1 MRRATGLRMSSYVRV
16 AGIVLIVA
24 ALATPVTGCVFFRYR
39 PIPDPGP
46 SLDLE
51 IRTWHDLDAVRDNL
65 AGHHRLMNDLDSTT
79 AGYEDLAGPTADNGK
94 GWLRLGT
101 GHFNDPNFYLAF
113 TGTFDGQGHEIRGLS
128 QRRSAV
134 GLFGYVA
141 PGGVIENLA
150 IVDATVIGHRPVA
163 ALAATNAGIVSNCSS
178 SGNVTGDFSVGGLV
192 GQNSGAV
199 NNCYSRASVAG
210 RDIDAGGLVGWNDG
224 GSVSNSYATGSVT
237 GGFAVGGLVGRD
249 VGGTVS
255 NSYATGPVIAPET
268 SGLGGFVGYN
278 RRGTII
284 NCYSTG
290 SVHYEGVADPTNKG
304 FAGLVD
310 TGDRYE
316 MAGNFWD
323 IETSGQL
330 STAGDATGRT
340 TAEMMDIGTFTDT
353 ETEGLDEPWDMVA
366 VADTDQ
372 RNPANVWNIVDG
384 QTYPF
389 LSWETVA

>member
-1 MRRATGLRMSSYVRV
+1 MRREFCSRMSSYVRV
-16 AGIVLIVA
+16 AGIILIVA

-79 AGYEDLAGPTADNGK
+79 AGYDELAGPTADDGK
-94 GWLRLGT
+94 GWERLGT

-113 TGTFDGQGHEIRGLS
+113 TGTFDGQGHEIRELFQS
-128 QRRSAV
+128 RSGV

-150 IVDATVIGHRPVA
+150 IVDATVMGHRPVA

-192 GQNSGAV
+192 GKNSGAV

-210 RDIDAGGLVGWNDG
+210 RHLDVGGLVGENGG

-237 GGFAVGGLVGRD
+237 GGWVVGGLLGRN

-255 NSYATGPVIAPET
+255 NSYATGPVTAPAPET
-268 SGLGGFVGYN
+268 SHLGGFVGRN
-278 RRGTII
+278 EGII
-284 NCYSTG
+284 LNCYSTG
-290 SVHYEGVADPTNKG
+290 SVHFEGVADPTNKG
-304 FAGLVD
+304 FAGSVD
-310 TGDRYE
+310 TGGSYK

-323 IETSGQL
+323 IETSGQN
-330 STAGDATGRT
+330 STAGDATGKT

-353 ETEGLDEPWDMVA
+353 ATEGLHNPWDMVA
-366 VADTDQ
+366 VAPGESDGDHI
-372 RNPANVWNIVDG
+372 WNIVDG
-384 QTYPF
+384 ETYPF
-389 LSWETVA
+389 LSWQVD